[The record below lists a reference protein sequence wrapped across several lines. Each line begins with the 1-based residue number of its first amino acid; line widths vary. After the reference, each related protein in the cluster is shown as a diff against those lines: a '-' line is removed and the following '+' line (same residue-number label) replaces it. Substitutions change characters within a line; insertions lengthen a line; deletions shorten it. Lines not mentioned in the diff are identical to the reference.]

1 MSTRP
6 TAAEAPWQI
15 EVDRG
20 DGEPADYFS
29 IKSLKLAGQNMVLV
43 LSDGEQVTLKN
54 RKIRKLLV
62 MRTKTSGE
70 A

>member
-6 TAAEAPWQI
+6 TDAEAPWQI

-20 DGEPADYFS
+20 DGSPADYFS
-29 IKSLKLAGQNMVLV
+29 IKGLKLAGQHMVLV
-43 LSDGEQVTLKN
+43 LADGEQVTLKN

-62 MRTKTSGE
+62 MKTKDPEE